1 MSLSSFLAQLATDF
15 RVDTPS
21 EISVLLRILPC
32 EGCKIQH
39 GQAMSAT
46 AVMQYLDIPRP
57 FRWVS
62 WSFWTSEQLFFVQHE
77 RICIPYAPCMEY
89 LPTFARTKSPSFV
102 GKYSIHGY
110 TWSIWDYTTVEPCF
124 APLTLLGSLT
134 AQAFRSDRP
143 LPCRLGEAHFLEEL
157 STELFSELYNCFQ
170 TKVSLWAAF
179 EHPFSHWIGLQ
190 ENLQETPIFDGK
202 NHGFRLRFSLKPIQ
216 WFSGFFEPS
225 LEQKIS
231 DGPRLH
237 NLKTNLVRTQ
247 SSFLVAQVRLKM
259 KV

>member
-21 EISVLLRILPC
+21 EISVLPRILPC

-46 AVMQYLDIPRP
+46 AVIQYLDIPRP

-143 LPCRLGEAHFLEEL
+143 LPCLGEAHFLEEL
-157 STELFSELYNCFQ
+157 SELEWIIQFSNEGEPL
-170 TKVSLWAAF
+170 SLWTSIRIF
-179 EHPFSHWIGLQ
+179 WTVGV
-190 ENLQETPIFDGK
+190 ENLWWTQIQPKNQCPDPINPHSSHMGSENESIPSK
-202 NHGFRLRFSLKPIQ
+202 N
-216 WFSGFFEPS
+216 
-225 LEQKIS
+225 
-231 DGPRLH
+231 GPLNLH
-237 NLKTNLVRTQ
+237 
-247 SSFLVAQVRLKM
+247 S
-259 KV
+259 